1 MFEPTVKWL
10 NLRQIYLKNKRE
22 KRKENNNRNEKGDI
36 AVSRKVLKNENLCT
50 LGLNLKISN
59 ECFSENGCVN

>member
-36 AVSRKVLKNENLCT
+36 AVSRKVLKNENLKKKKKM
-50 LGLNLKISN
+50 KI
-59 ECFSENGCVN
+59 CAH